1 MKAKCKVMH
10 LGWENPK
17 HEYRLDNQWID
28 SSHEKD
34 FGVVIDEKVDC
45 SQQCAFTA
53 QKASHIIG
61 CLKQSAASRLREVSL
76 PLCSILMRPH
86 PQYCI
91 QLWALQHKNIELLE

>member
-34 FGVVIDEKVDC
+34 FGVVIDEKVNKN
-45 SQQCAFTA
+45 QQRALMY
-53 QKASHIIG
+53 QKANHALG
-61 CLKQSAASRLREVSL
+61 CIKRNVASNYFST
-76 PLCSILMRPH
+76 PLS
-86 PQYCI
+86 
-91 QLWALQHKNIELLE
+91 